1 MDDLVFKNIPAEGFD
16 ALSATD
22 RASNPT
28 PSKLDSEP
36 VEEQDEIMTFS
47 LESQL
52 ANLAA
57 QTQAP
62 TSSPVTPVT
71 ADPLR
76 LSNTSSPLRQQTSSP
91 IQESTEFASIAV
103 QVPADQG
110 GRASNPTVTRES
122 LTPDVPMQSSPTYQ
136 QNNGDAASRRASN
149 PTPSRRRTVIDPPIV
164 DAPEIHAPSS
174 IDIEANSRASNPT
187 PTRRSHNGQDAVPP
201 FVPEPTIPVAG
212 MVDNRPSNPTPRRRG
227 NTATVPQTI
236 TVQDISIGTP
246 IPVEISSR
254 ASNPTPTRRGSAST
268 PSIPSSAPSGVQ
280 QDQSSSM
287 PSMAAPVSDSR
298 ASNPTPTRRGT
309 APAQSFPSSTPSS
322 IQQGQPSP
330 VPSTAAP
337 VSDSRASNPT
347 PTRIGMVVPS
357 VTDDTANSSFGDD
370 NSRLSNPSTTRR

>member
-254 ASNPTPTRRGSAST
+254 ASNPTPTRRG
-268 PSIPSSAPSGVQ
+268 
-280 QDQSSSM
+280 
-287 PSMAAPVSDSR
+287 
-298 ASNPTPTRRGT
+298 T